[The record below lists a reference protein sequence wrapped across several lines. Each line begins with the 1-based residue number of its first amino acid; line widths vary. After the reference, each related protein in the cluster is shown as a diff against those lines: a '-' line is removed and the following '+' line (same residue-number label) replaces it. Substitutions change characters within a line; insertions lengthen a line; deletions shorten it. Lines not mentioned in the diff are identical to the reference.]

1 MAPHSLL
8 PSLCV
13 VFLVLSSTSTLSIA
27 ATPTSDP
34 ICTLPSPPPKHLDKS
49 NDHNALILLNHFE
62 LNGGYFFGGEDI
74 HFAKDDDG
82 NASYVTRSFTFFPHS
97 VDSTADHTLVHVAAT
112 LTLSGGRARSILTRH
127 GRRRR
132 HRFVGDHSVSFYL
145 DGYFSSASDELCM
158 KGRGT
163 YRSSD
168 DVGSTQRLDGVVLKL
183 RMPSRSRLSD
193 PFVTGR
199 LKGASFETISLVAYA
214 EGAYHYAVPC
224 TPLQPP
230 PSSTARRGAFQALG
244 SNNFSCAHL
253 KEHLATAYK
262 LQYGAGSSS
271 PVMGIQARRRM
282 HVAQVQCS
290 EYGEVRAYAAF
301 TNDTDRWGY
310 LNPHRPFMAGDEVVV
325 AEGRWDYDRSALC
338 LTACRAVYSASEMS
352 VAVKECGIGMSFW
365 FPGAWTIRERSVVAG
380 RIWNSSQAAGGS
392 GEISVTSIDA
402 NNHRSNF
409 TDVKYEYTVVEEA
422 RKHYL
427 NDPVLSDP
435 KNSKVKGSFV
445 APNYTDHDF
454 AFRFYDTG
462 EDRMGSGDA
471 SPVTIGSAM
480 VYGDQLA
487 ADDSF
492 ARHAVV
498 DMNREE
504 VLNVSYD
511 IRHHVPPEGW
521 VRPKNQSSYSVSLET
536 RQITA
541 EGVFDPK
548 TGVMC
553 MIGCQEHTNSNSS
566 TTDCQILITVHF
578 ASMEDKAQQG
588 RGKGAI
594 SSLRDKATDPLF
606 FDKIDIVL
614 YGMYSEQVSGSVSRM
629 DLESVMLVVSTT
641 LPCIFTVL
649 QIFHAKRRPEAAAAT
664 SITMLV
670 VLALGYVA
678 PLVVS
683 SEALFLSR
691 RNQYVATPFRSF
703 VPYELSQAMMRA
715 PTLIA
720 LLLQLRLIQLAL
732 SARKKKTGADD
743 DGSKADASAE
753 AAAER
758 RALWVCVPLYVI
770 GGAITVVVHAMN
782 ARRAAREA
790 GSVTVRLGPEPA
802 TLWEDLVSSA
812 GLALDAFLLPQVTM
826 NALSTGAGVTALS
839 PWFYAGGTVVRAMPH
854 VYDVIRA
861 QGYVPSMRPS
871 YVYASPRY
879 DRFGVAWDVVV
890 PCGAALLALLVFLQQ
905 RVRLVAAPLF
915 PSRRRLG
922 EYEMVS
928 NL

>member
-1 MAPHSLL
+1 MAPHSLA
-8 PSLCV
+8 SLCV
-13 VFLVLSSTSTLSIA
+13 LLLLVLSSTSTLSIA
-27 ATPTSDP
+27 ATPTSAS
-34 ICTLPSPPPKHLDKS
+34 ICTIPSPAPKHLDEN
-49 NDHNALILLNHFE
+49 NDLIPLSLFE
-62 LNGGYFFGGEDI
+62 LSAGYFFGGEDI
-74 HFAKDDDG
+74 HFAKDDS
-82 NASYVTRSFTFFPHS
+82 NASFVTHSFSFFPHS
-97 VDSTADHTLVHVAAT
+97 VDSTTDSSLVHVAAT
-112 LTLSGGRARSILTRH
+112 LTLSGGRNRSILTRH

-132 HRFVGDHSVSFYL
+132 RHRFVGHHSVTFYL
-145 DGYFSSASDELCM
+145 DGYYSTASDELCM

-168 DVGSTQRLDGVVLKL
+168 DVSTQRLDGVILKL
-183 RMPSRSRLSD
+183 RMPSRSKLSD

-214 EGAYHYAVPC
+214 EGAYHYTDTDTVSC
-224 TPLQPP
+224 P
-230 PSSTARRGAFQALG
+230 PSLLSLNSTRRGAHQALG
-244 SNNFSCAHL
+244 ANFSCAHL
-253 KEHLATAYK
+253 NEHLATSYK
-262 LQYGAGSSS
+262 LQYASGTS
-271 PVMGIQARRRM
+271 PVTGIQARRM
-282 HVAQVQCS
+282 HVGQVQCTAR
-290 EYGEVRAYAAF
+290 GEVRAYAAF
-301 TNDTDRWGY
+301 TNDTDRGGIVA
-310 LNPHRPFMAGDEVVV
+310 PHPPFMAGDEVVV
-325 AEGRWDYDRSALC
+325 AEGRWDSARSVLC
-338 LTACRAVYSASEMS
+338 LTACRAAYSDSEMA

-365 FPGAWTIRERSVVAG
+365 FPSAWTIRERSVVAG
-380 RIWNSSQAAGGS
+380 TVWNTSQAAGGS
-392 GEISVTSIDA
+392 GEISVTSIDG
-402 NNHRSNF
+402 NNHKSNF
-409 TDVKYEYTVVEEA
+409 SDVKYRYTMVEEA

-435 KNSKVKGSFV
+435 KKMVKGSEFV

-454 AFRFYDTG
+454 AFGFYDTST
-462 EDRMGSGDA
+462 DMMGSGDA
-471 SPVTIGSAM
+471 HPVAIGSAM

-492 ARHAVV
+492 SRHALV
-498 DMNREE
+498 DMKEGE
-504 VLNVSYD
+504 LLNVSYD
-511 IRHHVPPEGW
+511 IRRHVPPEGW
-521 VRPKNQSSYSVSLET
+521 VRPKNQSSYSVRLET

-553 MIGCQEHTNSNSS
+553 LIGCQEQRNSS

-578 ASMEDKAQQG
+578 ASMDGKSPQG

-606 FDKIDIVL
+606 FDKIEIVL
-614 YGMYSEQVSGSVSRM
+614 YGMYSEQLSESVSRM
-629 DLESVMLVVSTT
+629 DLESVMLVVSMT

-649 QIFHAKRRPEAAAAT
+649 QILHAKRRPEAAAAT

-670 VLALGYVA
+670 VLAVGYVV

-691 RNQYVATPFRSF
+691 RSQYVATPFRSY

-720 LLLQLRLIQLAL
+720 LLLQLRLIQLAW
-732 SARKKKTGADD
+732 SARKKTTGGD
-743 DGSKADASAE
+743 DGRPAL

-758 RALWVCVPLYVI
+758 RALWLCVPLYLI
-770 GGAITVVVHAMN
+770 GAVVTIIVHVVN
-782 ARRAAREA
+782 ARRSAAGET
-790 GSVTVRLGPEPA
+790 SSLTVRLDPAPA

-812 GLALDAFLLPQVTM
+812 GLALDAFLLPQVAM

-854 VYDVIRA
+854 VYDVIRT
-861 QGYVPSMRPS
+861 QGYVPSLRPS

-879 DRFGVAWDVVV
+879 DKFGVAWDIVV
-890 PCGAALLALLVFLQQ
+890 PCGAALLAVLVFLQQ

-915 PSRRRLG
+915 PSRRGLG

>member
-8 PSLCV
+8 ASLCV
-13 VFLVLSSTSTLSIA
+13 LFLVLSSTSTLSIA

-62 LNGGYFFGGEDI
+62 LSGGYFFGGEDI

-97 VDSTADHTLVHVAAT
+97 VDSTIDHTVVHVAAT
-112 LTLSGGRARSILTRH
+112 LTLSGGHARSILTRH

-145 DGYFSSASDELCM
+145 DGYYSSASDELCM

-224 TPLQPP
+224 PPLQPP

-271 PVMGIQARRRM
+271 PVMGIQARRRV

-310 LNPHRPFMAGDEVVV
+310 LKPHRPFMAGDEVVV

-504 VLNVSYD
+504 LLN
-511 IRHHVPPEGW
+511 
-521 VRPKNQSSYSVSLET
+521 
-536 RQITA
+536 
-541 EGVFDPK
+541 
-548 TGVMC
+548 
-553 MIGCQEHTNSNSS
+553 
-566 TTDCQILITVHF
+566 
-578 ASMEDKAQQG
+578 G

-614 YGMYSEQVSGSVSRM
+614 YGMYSEQVLESVSRM

-861 QGYVPSMRPS
+861 QGYVPTMRPS

>member
-1 MAPHSLL
+1 MAPHS
-8 PSLCV
+8 SLASLF
-13 VFLVLSSTSTLSIA
+13 FLILSSSSTLSILA
-27 ATPTSDP
+27 APTSDS
-34 ICTLPSPPPKHLDKS
+34 ICTIPSHPPKHLDES
-49 NDHNALILLNHFE
+49 NDHNALVLLNSFQ
-62 LNGGYFFGGEDI
+62 LTAGYFFGGEDI
-74 HFAKDDDG
+74 HFAKDDG
-82 NASYVTRSFTFFPHS
+82 NASYVTRSFSFFPHS
-97 VDSTADHTLVHVAAT
+97 VDSTTDHSLVHVAAT
-112 LTLSGGRARSILTRH
+112 LTLSGGRARTILLSR
-127 GRRRR
+127 GRRR
-132 HRFVGDHSVSFYL
+132 HHFVGDHSVSFYL
-145 DGYFSSASDELCM
+145 DGYYSSASDELCM

-163 YRSSD
+163 YRSPD
-168 DVGSTQRLDGVVLKL
+168 DVSTQRLDGVVLKL

-214 EGAYHYAVPC
+214 EGAYHYYTNTVSCP
-224 TPLQPP
+224 TLPP
-230 PSSTARRGAFQALG
+230 PQSSTARGAFEALG
-244 SNNFSCAHL
+244 SNFSCAHL
-253 KEHLATAYK
+253 KDHLATAYK
-262 LQYGAGSSS
+262 VQHAPAGTSP
-271 PVMGIQARRRM
+271 PVMGIQARRLR
-282 HVAQVQCS
+282 VGQVQCS
-290 EYGEVRAYAAF
+290 EFGEVRAYAAF
-301 TNDTDRWGY
+301 SNDTDRLGY
-310 LNPHRPFMAGDEVVV
+310 GAPRPPFMAGDEVLV
-325 AEGRWDYDRSALC
+325 AEGRWDYDRSTLC
-338 LTACRAVYSASEMS
+338 LTACRAVYSDSEMS

-380 RIWNSSQAAGGS
+380 TVWNSSQAAGGS
-392 GEISVTSIDA
+392 GEISVASIDA
-402 NNHRSNF
+402 SNHRSNF
-409 TDVKYEYTVVEEA
+409 SDVKYEYTVVEEA

-435 KNSKVKGSFV
+435 KNSKVKGSFI

-454 AFRFYDTG
+454 AFGFYDTS
-462 EDRMGSGDA
+462 EDMMGSGDA
-471 SPVTIGSAM
+471 YPVAIGSAM
-480 VYGDQLA
+480 VYGNQLA

-492 ARHAVV
+492 SRRAVV
-498 DMNREE
+498 DMMMQEE
-504 VLNVSYD
+504 LVNVSYD

-521 VRPKNQSSYSVSLET
+521 VRPKNNSFGVTLET

-553 MIGCQEHTNSNSS
+553 MIGCREHTKSS
-566 TTDCQILITVHF
+566 TTDCQILITVHL
-578 ASMEDKAQQG
+578 ASLDGKAPRG

-606 FDKIDIVL
+606 FDKIEIVL
-614 YGMYSEQVSGSVSRM
+614 YGMYSGQVSESVSRM
-629 DLESVMLVVSTT
+629 DMESVMLVVSTT
-641 LPCIFTVL
+641 LPCVFTVL
-649 QIFHAKRRPEAAAAT
+649 QIFHVKRRPEAAAAT

-678 PLVVS
+678 PLVLS

-691 RNQYVATPFRSF
+691 RSQYAPTTPFRSY

-715 PTLIA
+715 PALIA
-720 LLLQLRLIQLAL
+720 LLLQLRLIQLAR
-732 SARKKKTGADD
+732 SARKKNKTTGAD
-743 DGSKADASAE
+743 DGSKAAAAA

-758 RALWVCVPLYVI
+758 RALWLCVPLYVI
-770 GGAITVVVHAMN
+770 GGAITVVVHVIN

-812 GLALDAFLLPQVTM
+812 GLALDAFLLPQVAM
-826 NALSTGAGVTALS
+826 NVFVSAAGAGVTVTAALS

-854 VYDVIRA
+854 VYDAIRA
-861 QGYVPSMRPS
+861 QGYVPSLRPS

-890 PCGAALLALLVFLQQ
+890 PCGAALLAVLLFLQQ

-915 PSRRRLG
+915 PPRRRLG